1 MVGEGPV
8 YDPHG
13 TRRAPLRPIT
23 RPAGSYGDEVGGSS
37 AGGGA
42 GFQYDEAT
50 LHELVK
56 EWRELA
62 SEFRADI
69 AQAEKLGR
77 AQGPGLEY
85 ASGGN
90 AELVR
95 ASGKVL
101 TDTLQER
108 AKHCDAMA
116 DKFLAALGKYANAE
130 ETHATQI
137 GKSTK
142 GIL

>member
-1 MVGEGPV
+1 VPEGPA
-8 YDPHG
+8 YDPN
-13 TRRAPLRPIT
+13 TRRAPLRSLT
-23 RPAGSYGDEVGGSS
+23 HHAGSYGGEVG
-37 AGGGA
+37 AGTGGA

-62 SEFRADI
+62 REFRADI

-77 AQGPGLEY
+77 ARGPGLEY

-95 ASGKVL
+95 ASGNVL
-101 TDTLQER
+101 TETLQQR
-108 AKHCDAMA
+108 ANHCDAMA
-116 DKFLAALGKYANAE
+116 DKFVAALGKYAEAE
-130 ETHATQI
+130 ETHSTEI
-137 GKSTK
+137 GNSTK